1 MFRWMLALALAGA
14 PWIATAQSEAEVRA
28 QAVASMIVTG
38 RLDVEPDGSVSALAL
53 DRQEALPRYVVDA
66 VGKVARGWLFEP
78 EIRDGAA
85 IAFRV
90 RISMRVLATPTAD
103 DGFTISVAN
112 ASLVEE
118 APRAQTIT
126 GLRMPPPSY
135 PKEALQRDASAVAY
149 LVVKVDR
156 EGRVVDSAV
165 EQVNLR
171 ASAPGRLMAIL
182 REEFSK
188 HALKASRKWTFQ
200 PPTEGEHAADPF
212 WSVRVP
218 VSFFMHGTADMDQYG
233 RWMAYIPGPRQQ
245 APWLEG
251 VALDANDALGDGEMQ
266 LVGTGPRLRTPLQ
279 PAG

>member
-126 GLRMPPPSY
+126 GLRMPPRPTRRKHSSATRARS
-135 PKEALQRDASAVAY
+135 PIWLSRSIERDAWSTV
-149 LVVKVDR
+149 R
-156 EGRVVDSAV
+156 W
-165 EQVNLR
+165 
-171 ASAPGRLMAIL
+171 
-182 REEFSK
+182 
-188 HALKASRKWTFQ
+188 SRSI
-200 PPTEGEHAADPF
+200 
-212 WSVRVP
+212 SVR
-218 VSFFMHGTADMDQYG
+218 
-233 RWMAYIPGPRQQ
+233 R
-245 APWLEG
+245 
-251 VALDANDALGDGEMQ
+251 
-266 LVGTGPRLRTPLQ
+266 RL
-279 PAG
+279 AG

>member
-14 PWIATAQSEAEVRA
+14 PWMATAQSEAEVRA
-28 QAVASMIVTG
+28 QALASMVVTG
-38 RLDVEPDGSVSALAL
+38 RLDVEPDGSVSAMAL
-53 DRQEALPRYVVDA
+53 DRQDALPGYVVDA
-66 VGKVARGWLFEP
+66 VGKVAHGWLFEP
-78 EIRDGAA
+78 EIRNGAA
-85 IAFRV
+85 IPFRV

-103 DGFTISVAN
+103 DGLAVSVAS
-112 ASLVEE
+112 ASLIEE
-118 APRAQTIT
+118 VPKAQTIT

-135 PKEALQRDASAVAY
+135 PKEALHRHASAVAY
-149 LVVKVDR
+149 LLVKVDR
-156 EGRVVDSAV
+156 DGRVADSAV

-171 ASAPGRLMAIL
+171 AAGPGRLMAIL

-188 HALKASRKWTFQ
+188 HALRASRKWTFQ
-200 PPTEGEHAADPF
+200 PPSEGAYAADPF

-218 VSFFMHGTADMDQYG
+218 ISFVMYGTADVDQYG
-233 RWMAYIPGPRQQ
+233 QWTAYIPGPRQQ

-266 LVGTGPRLRTPLQ
+266 MVGTGPRLRTPLQ